1 VFHPCSLEE
10 RLASSPVPRLAPL
23 DLVALGL
30 GVAAAAFGIAA
41 DTGPLLAGI
50 AVAVALARLVR
61 ARTAAHLVCWLVVPM
76 LLWIGWGT
84 WAFVAGTLCL
94 FGQAAITALRAR
106 GRPEHASDVA
116 VALRVTLAAA
126 AGITAVA
133 LLAFV
138 DVYS

>member
-1 VFHPCSLEE
+1 M
-10 RLASSPVPRLAPL
+10 PRPAPL

-30 GVAAAAFGIAA
+30 GVGAAALGIAA
-41 DTGPLLAGI
+41 DTGPLLAGVAI
-50 AVAVALARLVR
+50 AVALAGLVR
-61 ARTAAHLVCWLVVPM
+61 ARTAAHLVCWLVVPL

-84 WAFVAGTLCL
+84 WTFVAGTLCL
-94 FGQAAITALRAR
+94 FGQAAITALGAR
-106 GRPEHASDVA
+106 RRPEEASDVA

-126 AGITAVA
+126 AGVTAVA